1 MLVIMTLNSLPLV
14 LVAGAVS
21 LYRKE
26 GENLG
31 FWRRLVFLTGIIF
44 NMVSAAVLMSFTVH
58 ALAATKPVDLD
69 RLYPVLE
76 MMGASFLAS
85 IFGCCGK
92 RASRVLLVVD
102 GLLTTGLWYFAALGA
117 SP

>member
-1 MLVIMTLNSLPLV
+1 MLLIMTLNSLPLV
-14 LVAGAVS
+14 LVAVAIS

-26 GENLG
+26 GESLG

-44 NMVSAAVLMSFTVH
+44 NLVSAAVLMSFKIH
-58 ALAATKPVDLD
+58 AFAATKPVDLD

-76 MMGASFLAS
+76 MLGASFLAA

-92 RASRVLLVVD
+92 RASRVLLIVD
-102 GLLTTGLWYFAALGA
+102 GLLTTGLWYFAALSA
-117 SP
+117 SY